1 MITAKGTEQMFIDTQ
16 AGKSALKL
24 GLKLSKL
31 KNDTLKSN
39 EDIAQK
45 KVARF

>member
-1 MITAKGTEQMFIDTQ
+1 MFAAKGTEQMFIDTQ
-16 AGKSALKL
+16 VGKSALKL

-31 KNDTLKSN
+31 KNDALKSN